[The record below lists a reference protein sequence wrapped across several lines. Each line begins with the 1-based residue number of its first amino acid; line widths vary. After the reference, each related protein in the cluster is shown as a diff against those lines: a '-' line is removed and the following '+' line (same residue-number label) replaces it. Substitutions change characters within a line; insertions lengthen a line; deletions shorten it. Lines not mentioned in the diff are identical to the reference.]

1 MSRLFVGLA
10 MLGSAVLFVCSWGN
24 AASAQTPK
32 EKIAALEQQL
42 KTAQAEVNQ
51 ASKAVAALKQEVSQ
65 LQSANNKL
73 QADLKKTSSADD
85 KSLKAVQATLDGY
98 RNAGLVHMV
107 VVKLKSDS
115 PSTEAQA
122 LIDDVYGILAKV
134 KAVRGVWA
142 GKPSAKG
149 TPDVPPQDYA
159 VAFVVLFDN
168 SAGLKQ
174 YLDDPAHKKFL
185 DKHSANWETPTVY
198 DFEPKKSPMP

>member
-1 MSRLFVGLA
+1 MSRQFVGLA
-10 MLGSAVLFVCSWGN
+10 LLGSSVILVCSWGN

-51 ASKAVAALKQEVSQ
+51 ASKAAAAHKQEVSQ

-73 QADLKKTSSADD
+73 QADLKKTASADD

-122 LIDDVYGILAKV
+122 LIDDVYRILAKV

-142 GKPSAKG
+142 GKPSARQILRLTIG
-149 TPDVPPQDYA
+149 EGS
-159 VAFVVLFDN
+159 LR
-168 SAGLKQ
+168 LH
-174 YLDDPAHKKFL
+174 L
-185 DKHSANWETPTVY
+185 
-198 DFEPKKSPMP
+198 